1 MAPLA
6 ASAEQ
11 ADARNESRTA
21 APAFDDVPPP
31 PAPAA
36 AAAFVPPTRAAREA
50 VIEIERSRA
59 VATALGRGS
68 GRVDARKHAARRRRD
83 ERIEAEKFARWQR
96 EHNSAARP
104 AGLAEHDAQQR
115 HAASIARH
123 KGAAT
128 HARFTGA
135 RPGETL
141 GALMLRA
148 GGGEAGR
155 TKRRLE
161 LDPKDPWPLP
171 DQLDRPA
178 SK

>member
-1 MAPLA
+1 MPRGESAAATVSAAAARVRFADELDDDEDDFDPAFFAATAAGAGLVREAARRTLAEADSAMAPLA

-36 AAAFVPPTRAAREA
+36 ATAFVPPTRAAREA

-83 ERIEAEKFARWQR
+83 ER
-96 EHNSAARP
+96 S
-104 AGLAEHDAQQR
+104 
-115 HAASIARH
+115 
-123 KGAAT
+123 
-128 HARFTGA
+128 
-135 RPGETL
+135 L
-141 GALMLRA
+141 GA
-148 GGGEAGR
+148 
-155 TKRRLE
+155 
-161 LDPKDPWPLP
+161 PL
-171 DQLDRPA
+171 
-178 SK
+178 